1 MKIDWAALG
10 EVAAVSFAAAFI
22 VVALVSVAL
31 VGFSARAAADGAALA
46 TPSGEHPGLSRGAGT
61 AVGVLCVGVAVLIVL
76 YGLYTIAF

>member
-1 MKIDWAALG
+1 MSIDWTSLG

-22 VVALVSVAL
+22 VVALISVAL
-31 VGFSARAAADGAALA
+31 VGFSARAAADGEKLE

-61 AVGVLCVGVAVLIVL
+61 AAGVVCVAAAVLIVL